1 MMNKVVVEHR
11 IYTAAQVRE
20 LDHRAIQG
28 AGIPA
33 YTLMSRAGKAT
44 FDHLRERWSAA
55 KSLCVLCGSGNNGGD
70 GYIVAT
76 LALQAG
82 WQVSVLSLTD
92 VLCLQGAAR
101 QAYEAFVAAGGQ
113 VQAFDNALPAAD
125 VLLDAMLGT
134 GLDRAVEGGYAAA
147 IEVLNQQ
154 HSPVVAVDIPSGLH
168 ADTGQV
174 CGTAVRAA
182 MTVTFIGLKAGLLT
196 GKARD
201 YCGTLHFARLDV
213 PDSVYAQVPTD
224 MCLLGE
230 HTLRDGLPP
239 RSRSLHKG
247 QCGHALLIGGAP
259 GMSGAVRLAG
269 EAALRV
275 GSGLVSVATHPEHAP
290 VLNLLRPELM
300 VNAVESPVH
309 LRTLLPKM
317 AAIGIGPGMG
327 QTAWARGLLTMVQ
340 TAPQPKV
347 LDADALG
354 LLAQTPLQCEG
365 WVLTPHPGEAAR
377 LLKCA
382 TWEVEQ
388 DRVAAARQLQAKYG
402 GVVVLKGAGTL
413 VVSAGG
419 VAFCPA
425 GNPGMASGGMG
436 DALTGIIVGLLAQG
450 LDTVAAAE
458 TGVWVHA
465 RAADLAAATGERGL
479 LASDVIACL
488 REAVNE

>member
-1 MMNKVVVEHR
+1 LLIMPSVENSV
-11 IYTAAQVRE
+11 YTASQVRD
-20 LDHRAIQG
+20 LDQLAIQD

-33 YTLMSRAGKAT
+33 YTLMSRAGQAT
-44 FDHLRERWSAA
+44 FERICERWSVAR
-55 KSLCVLCGSGNNGGD
+55 SLCILCGGGNNGGD
-70 GYIVAT
+70 GYIVAR

-82 WQVSVLSLTD
+82 WQVSTFSLTD
-92 VLCLQGAAR
+92 VLRLQGAAQ
-101 QAYEAFVAAGGQ
+101 QAYEDFVAAGGR
-113 VQAFDNALPAAD
+113 VQAFDGVIPAAD

-134 GLDRAVEGGYAAA
+134 GLDRAVEGVYATA
-147 IEVLNQQ
+147 IDALDQ
-154 HSPVVAVDIPSGLH
+154 HTSPVVAVDIPSGLH
-168 ADTGQV
+168 ADTGQA
-174 CGTAVRAA
+174 CGMAVQAD

-201 YCGTLHFARLDV
+201 YCGILHFARLDV

-224 MCLLGE
+224 MNLLGE
-230 HTLRDGLPP
+230 HTQRACLPP
-239 RSRSLHKG
+239 RSRSAHKG
-247 QCGHALLIGGAP
+247 QCGHALLVGGAP

-290 VLNLLRPELM
+290 TLNLFRPELM
-300 VNAVESPVH
+300 VAAVESPVH
-309 LRTLLPKM
+309 LRSLLPKM

-354 LLAQTPLQCEG
+354 LLAHTPLRRDD

-377 LLKCA
+377 LLGCE
-382 TWEVEQ
+382 TWAVEQ

-402 GVVVLKGAGTL
+402 GVIVLKGAGTL
-413 VVSAGG
+413 VASAAR

-436 DALTGIIVGLLAQG
+436 DALTGIITGLLAQG

-458 TGVWVHA
+458 VGVWVHA
-465 RAADLAAATGERGL
+465 RAADMGASSGERGL

-488 REAVNE
+488 REAMNI